1 MEKLTERQAFIL
13 EVLKKLLAR
22 NGYPPTVREIGE
34 LAELHSPATI
44 HFHLKKL
51 EEKGYIVKDAKSGI
65 EIQKL

>member
-44 HFHLKKL
+44 HFKKVRRKRIYKKR
-51 EEKGYIVKDAKSGI
+51 E
-65 EIQKL
+65 